1 MTASH
6 AEQQKQRLD
15 NRLLQQKLRYDSRMQ
30 TTEAEVFQ
38 QIVIAAVEAPTLDHE
53 ILNVNQN
60 CLSD

>member
-1 MTASH
+1 
-6 AEQQKQRLD
+6 
-15 NRLLQQKLRYDSRMQ
+15 MQ

-38 QIVIAAVEAPTLDHE
+38 QIVIAAVEAPTLDHK